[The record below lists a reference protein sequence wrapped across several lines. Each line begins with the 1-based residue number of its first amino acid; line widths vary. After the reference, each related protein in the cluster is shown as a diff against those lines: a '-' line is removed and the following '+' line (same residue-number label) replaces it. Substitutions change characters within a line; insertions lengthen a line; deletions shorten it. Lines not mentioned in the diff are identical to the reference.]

1 MENHSANPNGY
12 EGARKMSNPNFT
24 SGPWIF
30 NAHDGS
36 ITDSSAANNDIAEV
50 YDG

>member
-1 MENHSANPNGY
+1 
-12 EGARKMSNPNFT
+12 MSKPNFT
-24 SGPWIF
+24 RGPWIF

-50 YDG
+50 YDGWEGLGFTSQTDI